1 MLGHKEDIPGSG
13 QWYESSKNAVACKP
27 HYKNECWFCE
37 GHVYSII
44 FWSKGMCYKLN
55 PILPKDKTEQI
66 RYEIDSDFGP
76 SEDEDIMYT
85 NGNLKYSALED
96 QVPYLCASFTGWR
109 YMKMYELQK
118 FNERFEERLDAF
130 DIACSLGQ
138 IRKRTTKR
146 D

>member
-1 MLGHKEDIPGSG
+1 
-13 QWYESSKNAVACKP
+13 
-27 HYKNECWFCE
+27 
-37 GHVYSII
+37 
-44 FWSKGMCYKLN
+44 MCYKLN

-118 FNERFEERLDAF
+118 FNERFEERQDAF
-130 DIACSLGQ
+130 DIACSLG
-138 IRKRTTKR
+138 
-146 D
+146 